1 MAVATVVGRIIELS
15 GKTLLLK
22 TLYTFVAGLGEKK
35 NNLELGLEGLP
46 VS

>member
-1 MAVATVVGRIIELS
+1 MMAVATVVGRIIERS

-22 TLYTFVAGLGEKK
+22 TLYTLVAGLGEKK
-35 NNLELGLEGLP
+35 NLELGLKGLP